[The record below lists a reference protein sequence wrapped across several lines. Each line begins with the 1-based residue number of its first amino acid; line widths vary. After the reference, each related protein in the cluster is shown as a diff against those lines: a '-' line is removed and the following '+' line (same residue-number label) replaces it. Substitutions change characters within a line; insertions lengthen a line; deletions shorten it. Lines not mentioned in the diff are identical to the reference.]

1 MNEITKKQLP
11 FSVAI
16 KTDAYKQMINGTLT
30 DKKVAEKFVADITS
44 VVANNYAL
52 KSCDAGSIIAGG
64 LMANSLKLSLSSSL
78 GYCALVPYKTK
89 TGDKAQFQLM
99 YKGLIQLAERT
110 GQYKRLGV
118 RPVHEGEYKGQD
130 EFGDDEFK
138 FSHEFDDKPIVGYFA
153 YFELLNGFKKT
164 LYWTSKQCVEHA
176 KRYSKAFTNS
186 TTTSLWETDFDT
198 MAQKTVLKQLL
209 SKYGVMSIELQT
221 AVQADQ
227 AVIKSKDEFEY
238 VDNETEEE
246 VSSTVKDN
254 LPPVDE
260 EGELSEEEKAL
271 EIINR

>member
-52 KSCDAGSIIAGG
+52 KTCDAGSIIAGG

-118 RPVHEGEYKGQD
+118 RPVHEGEYIGQD

-138 FSHEFDDKPIVGYFA
+138 FSHEFDDKPVVGYFA

-164 LYWTSKQCVEHA
+164 LYWTTKQCMEHA

-186 TTTSLWETDFDT
+186 TTTSLWKSDFDT

-227 AVIKSKDEFEY
+227 AVINGKDNYEY
-238 VDNETEEE
+238 VDNEDDSGE
-246 VSSTVKDN
+246 VTSTVADT
-254 LPPVDE
+254 LPDMETDE
-260 EGELSEEEKAL
+260 ETEKKAL
-271 EIINR
+271 EIINK